1 MKIASKI
8 LMLVLLVLSFSLPL
22 ADNVYAMAQISL
34 QNNTKLWLNLY
45 IDGNFGCGPVM
56 PSGFCTSSVKE
67 GSHLLEAK
75 KGEEVMSYEKGVN
88 IGDGTSPTWTVTI
101 EDPDQVLIKRLN
113 GARYIG
119 HLDKG
124 VYKEEDEL
132 VIHGNTLVLRNRITW
147 ARGDIAKSMDSG
159 TEGFKQRQIGEWLD
173 DRQLQI
179 VGREASQKVTL
190 YDGQSAILN
199 YTISE
204 DGSSIFY
211 RDGWGNSITF
221 YRQ

>member
-1 MKIASKI
+1 
-8 LMLVLLVLSFSLPL
+8 
-22 ADNVYAMAQISL
+22 
-34 QNNTKLWLNLY
+34 
-45 IDGNFGCGPVM
+45 
-56 PSGFCTSSVKE
+56 
-67 GSHLLEAK
+67 LEAK

-147 ARGDIAKSMDSG
+147 ARGDIAKSMESG

>member
-1 MKIASKI
+1 
-8 LMLVLLVLSFSLPL
+8 
-22 ADNVYAMAQISL
+22 
-34 QNNTKLWLNLY
+34 LNLY
-45 IDGNFGCGPVM
+45 IDGNFGCGPVI

-147 ARGDIAKSMDSG
+147 ARGDIAKSMESG